1 MLSGLFSTQA
11 VNRGPSSLQLT
22 IGVVQPNRYIH
33 VKMAWVRV
41 WSRPVGMGGGLGLG
55 LGTGIGVWVWGQKA
69 GVKNIDF
76 RVAADSNL
84 QLLAC
89 LHGAE
94 LGLEI

>member
-1 MLSGLFSTQA
+1 
-11 VNRGPSSLQLT
+11 
-22 IGVVQPNRYIH
+22 
-33 VKMAWVRV
+33 
-41 WSRPVGMGGGLGLG
+41 MGGGLGLG